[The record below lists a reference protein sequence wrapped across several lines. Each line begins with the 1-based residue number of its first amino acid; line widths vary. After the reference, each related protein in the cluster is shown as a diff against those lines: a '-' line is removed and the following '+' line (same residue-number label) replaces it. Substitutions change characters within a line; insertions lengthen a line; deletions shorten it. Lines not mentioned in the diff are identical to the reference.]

1 MGAAGSRRRNEGI
14 IMFWEI
20 AIDIIKV
27 ILLFSVTIFV
37 HELGH
42 FIAARAFGMTVEV
55 FSIGI
60 GPALWKRK
68 LRGVVYKIGWI
79 PFGGYVA
86 LPQMDPTLTGT
97 AGEAPAQD
105 DVRPGATADKAAPAL
120 APAPPAVKI
129 VVALAGALGNMAL
142 AVLLAWIIFWV
153 GKPSTPAERCS
164 IIGFVETN
172 SVAFAAGLRA
182 GDEIVT
188 INGRSVNSWTDVLQ
202 ENARYDA
209 VTLSVRTGGDTRSVR
224 VPTEKSLLGFN
235 MVAGLRE
242 MTLCRVMAVEADS
255 SAARAGV
262 QIGDLIK
269 SFDGVP
275 VLSIEH
281 LIVLTAARP
290 DQAVTMTVDRRGKSV
305 ELQVTPRPDP
315 ALGRARIG
323 IRFDPMAVDTDKVVH
338 IPPSVQL
345 KSHATAILRVV
356 ASLLTPGEAK
366 ATSQGLGGPFMILF
380 MLFDMVR
387 RGLIIALWF
396 TCFLNV
402 NLAIL
407 NLLPIP
413 ILDGGHILFS
423 LIEAVF
429 RRPLHPKIIN
439 LLSQLFA
446 VLLIAVFILLSGRDV
461 LRINKIW
468 KLSKPAP
475 SALPAT
481 NGVPPTTSAITRDH
495 MIKFVDEA
503 AAYVKQVGRE
513 AALKE
518 FSNPEGAFVREH
530 GELYIYA
537 YDFNCICLAHGF
549 TPDLVGKDLSDK
561 KDSQGLLMIQKMRDI
576 AAKDGKGVIEY
587 GWTDPATGKEGRK
600 LGYLVKI
607 DDTLWLGSGI
617 YLPSP

>member
-1 MGAAGSRRRNEGI
+1 
-14 IMFWEI
+14 MFWEI

-68 LRGVVYKIGWI
+68 INGIIYKIGWI

-86 LPQMDPTLTGT
+86 LPQMDPTLTDK
-97 AGEAPAQD
+97 AGEAPLKEGAK
-105 DVRPGATADKAAPAL
+105 PGETEDKAPPAL

-153 GKPSTPAERCS
+153 GKPSTPAERCA

-172 SVAFAAGLRA
+172 SLAYAAGLRL

-202 ENARYDA
+202 EDARYDA
-209 VTLSVRTGGDTRSVR
+209 VTMDIRNNGDTRSVR
-224 VPTEKSLLGFN
+224 VSTEKSLLGFN
-235 MVAGLRE
+235 MVAGLHE
-242 MTLCRVMAVEADS
+242 MTLCRVMAVDPDS

-262 QIGDLIK
+262 RIGDLIK

-275 VLSIEH
+275 VLSIHH
-281 LIVLTAARP
+281 LIVLTAARA
-290 DQAVTMTVDRRGKSV
+290 DQSVTMTVDRRGQSV
-305 ELQVTPRPDP
+305 DLLVTPQLDA

-356 ASLLTPGEAK
+356 GSLLTPGEAK

>member
-1 MGAAGSRRRNEGI
+1 M
-14 IMFWEI
+14 IMLLDI
-20 AIDIIKV
+20 AIDIVKV

-42 FIAARAFGMTVEV
+42 FIAARAFGLTIEV
-55 FSIGI
+55 FSIGV

-68 LRGVVYKIGWI
+68 VRGVVYKIGWI

-86 LPQMDPTLTGT
+86 LPQMDPTLVAK
-97 AGEAPAQD
+97 AGEAAADNPA
-105 DVRPGATADKAAPAL
+105 GKTAPAP

-142 AVLLAWIIFWV
+142 AVLLAWIIYWA

-164 IIGFVETN
+164 VIGFVETN
-172 SVAFAAGLRA
+172 CAAYAAGLRP
-182 GDEIVT
+182 GDEIIAV
-188 INGRSVNSWTDVLQ
+188 NGRSVVAWTDVLQ
-202 ENARYDA
+202 ENARYDV
-209 VTLSVRTGGDTRSVR
+209 VTLSVRADGNTRSVR
-224 VPTEKSLLGFN
+224 VPTEKSPLGFN
-235 MVAGLRE
+235 IVAGLRE
-242 MTLCRVMAVEADS
+242 MTLCRVMAIEPES
-255 SAARAGV
+255 SAAEAGV
-262 QIGDLIK
+262 RIGDLIR

-290 DQAVTMTVDRRGKSV
+290 GRSVTMTVDRKGQPVDLR
-305 ELQVTPRPDP
+305 VTPRPDP

-323 IRFDPMAVDTDKVVH
+323 IRFDPMAVDADRVVH
-338 IPPSVQL
+338 IPPGAQL

-356 ASLLTPGEAK
+356 ASLLTPAEAK

-439 LLSQLFA
+439 WVSQVFA
-446 VLLIAVFILLSGRDV
+446 VLLIGVFVLLSGRDV
-461 LRINKIW
+461 LRINQIW
-468 KLSKPAP
+468 KLSKPPPAAVPATNGAP
-475 SALPAT
+475 AADVLPAT
-481 NGVPPTTSAITRDH
+481 NGMAPSE
-495 MIKFVDEA
+495 VD
-503 AAYVKQVGRE
+503 
-513 AALKE
+513 
-518 FSNPEGAFVREH
+518 P
-530 GELYIYA
+530 GE
-537 YDFNCICLAHGF
+537 
-549 TPDLVGKDLSDK
+549 
-561 KDSQGLLMIQKMRDI
+561 
-576 AAKDGKGVIEY
+576 
-587 GWTDPATGKEGRK
+587 
-600 LGYLVKI
+600 
-607 DDTLWLGSGI
+607 
-617 YLPSP
+617 

>member
-1 MGAAGSRRRNEGI
+1 
-14 IMFWEI
+14 MFVEI
-20 AIDIIKV
+20 AINAIKV

-42 FIAARAFGMTVEV
+42 FIAARAFGMVVEV

-68 LRGVVYKIGWI
+68 INGIVYKIGWI

-86 LPQMDPTLTGT
+86 LPQMDPTLTGKS
-97 AGEAPAQD
+97 EAAPLPEGGKLD
-105 DVRPGATADKAAPAL
+105 EPADKPATPL
-120 APAPPAVKI
+120 TRAPPAVKI

-153 GKPSTPAERCS
+153 GKPSTPAERCA

-172 SVAFAAGLRA
+172 SVAFAAGLRP
-182 GDEIVT
+182 GDEIVS
-188 INGRSVNSWTDVLQ
+188 INGRNVNSWTDVLQ
-202 ENARYDA
+202 ENSRHDA
-209 VTLSVRTGGDTRSVR
+209 VIMDVRDNGETRSVH
-224 VPTEKSLLGFN
+224 VSTEKSLLGFN

-242 MTLCRVMAVEADS
+242 MTLCRVMAVEPDS
-255 SAARAGV
+255 SAAAAGV
-262 QIGDLIK
+262 LSGDLIK

-290 DQAVTMTVDRRGKSV
+290 DQSLIMTVDRRGESV
-305 ELQVTPRPDP
+305 DLPVTPRLDP

-323 IRFDPMAVDTDKVVH
+323 IRFDPMALDSDQVVH

-356 ASLLTPGEAK
+356 ASLLTPAEAK

-423 LIEAVF
+423 LIETVF

-446 VLLIAVFILLSGRDV
+446 VLLIGVFVLLSGRDV
-461 LRINKIW
+461 LRINQIR
-468 KLSKPAP
+468 KLSKPTP

-481 NGVPPTTSAITRDH
+481 NGVPPASSAIARER

-503 AAYVKQVGRE
+503 VAYVGQVGAA
-513 AALKE
+513 AALQE
-518 FSNPEGAFVREH
+518 FSDPQGQFVREG

-537 YDFNCICLAHGF
+537 YDFNCVCLAHGF
-549 TPDLVGKDLSDK
+549 TPELVGKDLSEQ
-561 KDSQGLLMIQKMRDI
+561 KDSRGLLMIRQLRDL
-576 AAKDGKGVIEY
+576 AAGDGKGFLEY
-587 GWTDPATGKEGRK
+587 GWTDPATGQEGHK
-600 LGYLVKI
+600 LGYVVKI
-607 DDTLWLGSGI
+607 DDTFWLGSGI
-617 YLPSP
+617 YLPGTL